1 MAKAKTK
8 TPLAGHKKKLTAAVA
23 MLLVSAIMVV
33 SSTYAWFTLST
44 APEVTGITTTVGANG
59 NLEIALSPEN
69 GDAAGI
75 TSKVG
80 DSMDATGQVL
90 KSANVSCLRTIK
102 KIFLRFRRVIPNAH
116 AVNCSRTSRPPMK
129 TTDISSLD
137 STTTFSMI
145 CRTIW
150 SSYSIG

>member
-8 TPLAGHKKKLTAAVA
+8 TPLAGHKKKLTAAVPA
-23 MLLVSAIMVV
+23 AVV
-33 SSTYAWFTLST
+33 GLMWFLHLCVVYPIT

-90 KSANVSCLRTIK
+90 KSANVSWGNLVDLNDPAYGLGQIK
-102 KIFLRFRRVIPNAH
+102 LMPA
-116 AVNCSRTSRPPMK
+116 
-129 TTDISSLD
+129 
-137 STTTFSMI
+137 
-145 CRTIW
+145 
-150 SSYSIG
+150 G